1 MMTGTLG
8 QAEQGWK
15 ASASDAALLAYLR
28 QLAELYAGTLVH
40 QANSWRAPRP
50 GSLNPG
56 PKARDRNSLGLRL
69 VQRRNAR

>member
-8 QAEQGWK
+8 HAGQGWT

-28 QLAELYAGTLVH
+28 QLADLYAGMLVH

-50 GSLNPG
+50 GSLKPG
-56 PKARDRNSLGLRL
+56 PKTRERNSVGLRL